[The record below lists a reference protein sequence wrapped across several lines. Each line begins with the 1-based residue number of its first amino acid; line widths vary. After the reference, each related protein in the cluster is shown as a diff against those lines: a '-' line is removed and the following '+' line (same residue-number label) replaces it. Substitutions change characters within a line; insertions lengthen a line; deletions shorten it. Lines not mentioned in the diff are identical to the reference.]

1 MDESL
6 FNYFIQETNKK
17 LAELTKSVSKNS
29 KDIAMLLQD
38 HHVKNT
44 HSRLYHFQ
52 KYGIPAGI
60 ATGIVLARE
69 VILLFNS

>member
-1 MDESL
+1 MEEPL
-6 FNYFIQETNKK
+6 LNYFIQETNKK

-38 HHVKNT
+38 HHVKNVHT
-44 HSRLYHFQ
+44 RSYHFQ